1 MKKIFLPTL
10 LIILLNIS
18 QVHARDYEVEV
29 PSTVDFVDLN
39 RYVGDWLEV
48 ASIPQRFQEDCI
60 ADVMAQYSLLNDGVV
75 KVENSCLTENG
86 ERKKVE
92 GRAAVVDR
100 TSNAKLKVT
109 FVKIFKW
116 IFAFG
121 GDYWIIQ
128 LSEDYRYA
136 VVGHASRSYGWI
148 LSRAPFLA
156 DADLKEIEAKLKKQG
171 YDTCRWL
178 TTKQKGGIP
187 VRMPLCEYVL

>member
-1 MKKIFLPTL
+1 MSQAQAKDFEV
-10 LIILLNIS
+10 LN
-18 QVHARDYEVEV
+18 
-29 PSTVDFVDLN
+29 TVDFVDLN
-39 RYVGDWLEV
+39 RYVGDWYEI
-48 ASIPQRFQEDCI
+48 ASIPQRFQEDCV
-60 ADVMAQYSLLNDGVV
+60 ADVMAQYSLVDNEMI
-75 KVENSCLTENG
+75 KVMNSCLTDNG

-92 GRAAVVDR
+92 GRAVVVDQN
-100 TSNAKLKVT
+100 SNAKLKVT

-128 LSEDYRYA
+128 LPEDYRYA
-136 VVGHASRSYGWI
+136 VIGHPTRTYGWI